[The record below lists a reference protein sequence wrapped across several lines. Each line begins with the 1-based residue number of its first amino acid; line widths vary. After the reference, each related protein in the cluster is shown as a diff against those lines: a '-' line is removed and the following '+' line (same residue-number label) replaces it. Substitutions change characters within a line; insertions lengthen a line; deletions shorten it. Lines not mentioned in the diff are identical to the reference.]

1 MQPHPLAAF
10 PARRPRLR
18 WLHRGVVAVVALGLS
33 AAGCDRS
40 ASVRPGDIRTY
51 TIPTN
56 AEPAAVA
63 ARAPAP
69 AAPATPGLTYQVPQ
83 GWTDAGPSG
92 MRLATLLI
100 GDPAA
105 KDEVTIIPA
114 AGTLESNVE
123 RWQGQLDEG
132 ADPAARS
139 RAAADAVAAAETVDV
154 DGTKATV
161 VMLLAADEAAPGQ
174 AGGTAILGAMIPVDE
189 SAALFVKYKGSADV
203 ARRERENFV
212 RFVSSIRWKPQ
223 P

>member
-63 ARAPAP
+63 ARALGSRR
-69 AAPATPGLTYQVPQ
+69 AAATPGLTYQVPQ

-161 VMLLAADEAAPGQ
+161 VMLLAADEAAPGRP
-174 AGGTAILGAMIPVDE
+174 A
-189 SAALFVKYKGSADV
+189 
-203 ARRERENFV
+203 ARR
-212 RFVSSIRWKPQ
+212 SSAP
-223 P
+223 